1 MPVKVAMPQIDLFMA
16 EGTITEWLKQ
26 DGETVEAEE
35 PVAIIET
42 SKIVVEVESPA
53 SGTFYKT
60 QPVGSTVSVGE
71 VIALIVQQDEDAPVI
86 SEVIKS
92 PGVEEKPSERV
103 TEAIDKRVLASPLAK
118 KLAKQHDI
126 DLAQIT
132 RSGHGGVITKKD
144 VLVYLKQNPVERD
157 DEEIIPLTGW
167 RKVMADRMHYSLQ
180 TMAQL
185 TTITEADF
193 TELINLRKKLISEG
207 KDRISFTVFI
217 VKAVTQ
223 ALKEYPIMNS
233 SLVDGKIIIKNYHNI
248 GVAVAREKQGLI
260 VPVIHRA
267 DEKSLTKLNQVL
279 SEMVNNAR
287 TGNLSI
293 KDVTGGTFTVTNVG
307 SLGGTMSTPIIN
319 PPESAILGVGAITKK
334 PVVVNDE
341 IVIRSI
347 AYLCLSYDHRF
358 IDGAPAIGFLQQIKQ
373 FLQEPKLLT

>member
-193 TELINLRKKLISEG
+193 TELIKLRKKLISEG

-223 ALKEYPIMNS
+223 ALKKYPIMNS

-267 DEKSLTKLNQVL
+267 DEKSLTKLNQVI

>member
-71 VIALIVQQDEDAPVI
+71 VIALIVQQDENAPVI

-144 VLVYLKQNPVERD
+144 VLAHLKQNPVERD

-223 ALKEYPIMNS
+223 ALKKYPIMNS
-233 SLVDGKIIIKNYHNI
+233 SLVDGKIIIKKYHNI

-267 DEKSLTKLNQVL
+267 DEKSLTKLNQVI

-334 PVVVNDE
+334 PVVINDE

>member
-193 TELINLRKKLISEG
+193 TELIKLRKKLISEG

>member
-1 MPVKVAMPQIDLFMA
+1 MPVKVVMPQIDLFMA

-193 TELINLRKKLISEG
+193 TELINLRKKLISED

-223 ALKEYPIMNS
+223 ALKKYPIMNS

-267 DEKSLTKLNQVL
+267 DEKSLTKLNQVI

-334 PVVVNDE
+334 PVVVDDE

>member
-144 VLVYLKQNPVERD
+144 VLAYLKQNPVERD

-223 ALKEYPIMNS
+223 ALKKYPIMNS

>member
-144 VLVYLKQNPVERD
+144 VLAYLKQNPVERD

-193 TELINLRKKLISEG
+193 TELIKLRKKLISEG

-223 ALKEYPIMNS
+223 ALKKYPIMNS

>member
-193 TELINLRKKLISEG
+193 TELIKLRKKLISEG

-267 DEKSLTKLNQVL
+267 DEKSLTKLNQVI

>member
-71 VIALIVQQDEDAPVI
+71 VIALIVQQDENAPVI

-223 ALKEYPIMNS
+223 ALKKYPIMNS
-233 SLVDGKIIIKNYHNI
+233 SLVDGKIIIKKYHNI

-267 DEKSLTKLNQVL
+267 DEKSLTKLNQVI

-334 PVVVNDE
+334 PVVINDE

>member
-1 MPVKVAMPQIDLFMA
+1 
-16 EGTITEWLKQ
+16 
-26 DGETVEAEE
+26 
-35 PVAIIET
+35 
-42 SKIVVEVESPA
+42 
-53 SGTFYKT
+53 
-60 QPVGSTVSVGE
+60 
-71 VIALIVQQDEDAPVI
+71 VQQDENAPVI

-92 PGVEEKPSERV
+92 PGVEEKPSELV

-144 VLVYLKQNPVERD
+144 VLAYLKQNPVERD

-223 ALKEYPIMNS
+223 ALKKYPIMNS

-334 PVVVNDE
+334 PVVVDDE

>member
-42 SKIVVEVESPA
+42 SKIVVEVKSPA

-71 VIALIVQQDEDAPVI
+71 AIALIVQQDENAPVI

-144 VLVYLKQNPVERD
+144 VLAYLKQNHVERD

-167 RKVMADRMHYSLQ
+167 RKVMADRMHYSLH

-193 TELINLRKKLISEG
+193 TELIKLRKKLISEG

>member
-71 VIALIVQQDEDAPVI
+71 AIALIVQQDEDAPVI

-144 VLVYLKQNPVERD
+144 VLAYLKQNPVERD

-193 TELINLRKKLISEG
+193 SELINLRKKLISEG

-334 PVVVNDE
+334 PVVVDDE

>member
-193 TELINLRKKLISEG
+193 TELIKLRKKLISEG

-223 ALKEYPIMNS
+223 ALKKYPIMNS

-307 SLGGTMSTPIIN
+307 SLGETMSTPIIN

-334 PVVVNDE
+334 PVVVDDE

>member
-193 TELINLRKKLISEG
+193 TELIKLRKKLISEG

-223 ALKEYPIMNS
+223 ALKKYPIMNS

>member
-193 TELINLRKKLISEG
+193 TELIKLRKKLISEG

-334 PVVVNDE
+334 PVVVDDE

>member
-223 ALKEYPIMNS
+223 ALKKYPIMNS

>member
-26 DGETVEAEE
+26 DGETVEAGE

-71 VIALIVQQDEDAPVI
+71 AIALIVQQDENAPVI

-92 PGVEEKPSERV
+92 PGVEEKPSELV

-144 VLVYLKQNPVERD
+144 VLAYLKQNPVERD

-223 ALKEYPIMNS
+223 ALKKYPIMNS